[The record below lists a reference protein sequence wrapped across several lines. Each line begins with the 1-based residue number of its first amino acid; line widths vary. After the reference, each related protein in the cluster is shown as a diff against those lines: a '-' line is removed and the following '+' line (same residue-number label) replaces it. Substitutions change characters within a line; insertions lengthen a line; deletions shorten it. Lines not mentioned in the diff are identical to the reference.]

1 MQSKGANM
9 ARRNVFDMGT
19 TVFILQ
25 IVVAAYLITLGLLG
39 IIYWQSGGAQFVRD
53 LNRAFGG
60 SNNPFSLIVAIVE
73 LAAGAIVA
81 LGLFISVRSGLL
93 AGATLV
99 IAILWVIQI
108 VIVFFARNIFEP
120 EFLVWLNRLAADLIV
135 LLALWL
141 INRKYA

>member
-108 VIVFFARNIFEP
+108 IIVFFARNIFEP

>member
-1 MQSKGANM
+1 M
-9 ARRNVFDMGT
+9 ARRNVFDIGT
-19 TVFILQ
+19 TIFILQ

-73 LAAGAIVA
+73 LAAGVIVA
-81 LGLFISVRSGLL
+81 LGLFTSVRSGLL
-93 AGATLV
+93 AAATLV

-108 VIVFFARNIFEP
+108 IIVFFARNIFEP

>member
-1 MQSKGANM
+1 M
-9 ARRNVFDMGT
+9 ARRNVLDMGGT
-19 TVFILQ
+19 IFVLQ

-39 IIYWQSGGAQFVRD
+39 IIYWQSGGAQFARD

-60 SNNPFSLIVAIVE
+60 SSNPFNLIVAIVE
-73 LAAGAIVA
+73 LAAGAIVL
-81 LGLFISVRSGLL
+81 LGLFTGVRSGLL
-93 AGATLV
+93 AAATLV

-108 VIVFFARNIFEP
+108 IIVFFARDIFEP
-120 EFLVWLNRLAADLIV
+120 SFLVWLNRLAADLIV

>member
-1 MQSKGANM
+1 M

-19 TVFILQ
+19 TIFILQ

-73 LAAGAIVA
+73 LAAGAIVL
-81 LGLFISVRSGLL
+81 LGLFTSVRSGLL
-93 AGATLV
+93 AAATLV

-108 VIVFFARNIFEP
+108 IIVFFARNIFEP
-120 EFLVWLNRLAADLIV
+120 QFLVWLNRLAADLIV

>member
-1 MQSKGANM
+1 M
-9 ARRNVFDMGT
+9 ARKNVFDLGT
-19 TVFILQ
+19 TIFVLQ
-25 IVVAAYLITLGLLG
+25 IVVAVYLITLGLLG

-60 SNNPFSLIVAIVE
+60 SNNPFSLIVAILE

-81 LGLFISVRSGLL
+81 LGLFASVRSGLL
-93 AGATLV
+93 AAATLV

-108 VIVFFARNIFEP
+108 IIVFFARDIFEP
-120 EFLVWLNRLAADLIV
+120 QFLVWLNRLAADLIV

>member
-1 MQSKGANM
+1 M
-9 ARRNVFDMGT
+9 ARRSVFDMGT

-73 LAAGAIVA
+73 LAAGAIVL

-108 VIVFFARNIFEP
+108 IIVFFARNIFEP
-120 EFLVWLNRLAADLIV
+120 DFLVWLNRLAADLIV
-135 LLALWL
+135 LLGLWL

>member
-1 MQSKGANM
+1 M
-9 ARRNVFDMGT
+9 ARRSVFDTGT

-73 LAAGAIVA
+73 LAAGAIVL

-108 VIVFFARNIFEP
+108 IIVFFARNIFEP
-120 EFLVWLNRLAADLIV
+120 DFLVWLNRLAADLIV
-135 LLALWL
+135 LLGLWL

>member
-1 MQSKGANM
+1 M
-9 ARRNVFDMGT
+9 ARKNVFDMGT
-19 TVFILQ
+19 TIFVLQ

-53 LNRAFGG
+53 LSRAFGG
-60 SNNPFSLIVAIVE
+60 SNNPFTLIVAIVE
-73 LAAGAIVA
+73 LAAGAIVL
-81 LGLFISVRSGLL
+81 LGLFVSMRSGLL
-93 AGATLV
+93 AAATLV

-108 VIVFFARNIFEP
+108 IIVFFARDIFEP

>member
-1 MQSKGANM
+1 M
-9 ARRNVFDMGT
+9 ARRNIFDMGT
-19 TVFILQ
+19 TVFVLQ

-39 IIYWQSGGAQFVRD
+39 IIHWESGGAQFARS
-53 LNRAFGG
+53 LTRAFGG
-60 SNNPFSLIVAIVE
+60 SSNPLNLIVAIVE
-73 LAAGAIVA
+73 LAAGVIVL
-81 LGLFISVRSGLL
+81 LGLFTSVRSGLL
-93 AGATLV
+93 AAATLV

-108 VIVFFARNIFEP
+108 IIVFFAPDIFEP